1 MALNADR
8 DDRAPDDP
16 TDRPSDEDTSI
27 DGRQLRRKR
36 NREAVVEALLDLY
49 RDGNLRPSTEEIA
62 ARSGLSPRSL
72 FRYFEDVDDLT
83 RSAVMRQEAR
93 AMPLVAVDAGPEETL
108 EQRID
113 ALVEQ
118 RFRLFDA
125 VGHAAAV
132 TRLRAPFQ
140 PLLAAELSQ
149 NRRFLRS
156 QVSSLFAPELT
167 GMDQRSSA
175 SVLAAIDILTSFE
188 SYQLLIEDRS
198 MESSEARTAVAD
210 ALSALLGPVP

>member
-1 MALNADR
+1 MALNAERHPAAPEDR
-8 DDRAPDDP
+8 SAGH
-16 TDRPSDEDTSI
+16 SDEDTST
-27 DGRQLRRKR
+27 DGRQLRRRR
-36 NREAVVEALLDLY
+36 NRETVVEALLDLY

-93 AMPLVAVDAGPEETL
+93 AMPLVAIDAGPEEVL
-108 EQRID
+108 DRRVA

-156 QVSSLFAPELT
+156 QLSSLFASELAAM
-167 GMDQRSSA
+167 GEAKSA
-175 SVLAAIDILTSFE
+175 STLAAIDVLTSFE
-188 SYQLLIEDRS
+188 SYQLLIGDLS
-198 MESSEARTAVAD
+198 MASSEARAVVAD
-210 ALSALLGPVP
+210 ALSALLGPEH